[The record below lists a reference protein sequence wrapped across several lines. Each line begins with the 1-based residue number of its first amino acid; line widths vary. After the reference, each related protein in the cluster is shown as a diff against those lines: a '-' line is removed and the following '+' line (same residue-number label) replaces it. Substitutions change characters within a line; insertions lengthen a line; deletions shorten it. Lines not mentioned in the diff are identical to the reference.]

1 MKGDTSGT
9 SGVSL
14 YGCGRARKAGITMG
28 FTAKSR
34 SAKKRGKLARNEMS
48 EGWEHLLQAAIL
60 AATGAATSV
69 GTARGKVSNA
79 ASRGLQSTMAP
90 FAPLTEAY
98 RHGAAD
104 AAKAQARQERMRSSR
119 KWAGIMIGVFAVG
132 AVAAAAGTMIMRKRR
147 HSAEYDPNH
156 ALREAK
162 FDSRSTM
169 DKEAGRVRS
178 ELEEA
183 TGRSKSPVDKASEK
197 TKAALDK
204 ATDKTSV
211 ALDKATSKASKAMD
225 KTADKL
231 HAAATTLNGRHIR
244 S

>member
-1 MKGDTSGT
+1 
-9 SGVSL
+9 
-14 YGCGRARKAGITMG
+14 MG
-28 FTAKSR
+28 FTAKSK
-34 SAKKRGKLARNEMS
+34 SAKKRAKLARNEMS
-48 EGWEHLLQAAIL
+48 QGWEHLLQAAVL
-60 AATGAATSV
+60 AATGAASSV
-69 GTARGKVSNA
+69 GAARGKVSNA
-79 ASRGLQSTMAP
+79 AWRGMHSTMAP

-104 AAKAQARQERMRSSR
+104 AARAQARLDRMHTSR
-119 KWAGIMIGVFAVG
+119 RWAGIMIGVM
-132 AVAAAAGTMIMRKRR
+132 AAGAAMVAGVMIMRRR
-147 HSAEYDPNH
+147 RQSAEYDPNH

-162 FDSRSTM
+162 FESRSM
-169 DKEAGRVRS
+169 VDKAADRTRS
-178 ELEEA
+178 ELDEA
-183 TGRSKSPVDKASEK
+183 VGRKSPVDKASEK